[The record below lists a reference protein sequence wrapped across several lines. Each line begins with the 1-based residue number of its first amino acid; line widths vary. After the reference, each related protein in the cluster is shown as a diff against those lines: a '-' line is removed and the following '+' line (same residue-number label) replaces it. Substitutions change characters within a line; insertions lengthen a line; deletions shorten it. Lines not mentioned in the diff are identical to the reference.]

1 MAKKDWSEME
11 GLPWR
16 LDVGSTL
23 EEAMQSENGQMLYVT
38 KDGQIVMNGEVI
50 ANDAVHYL
58 GSYSLSSGG
67 ENAAKQLSVNCF
79 TKPILHYTITGNNN
93 WTALVRQVRT
103 NNTNVRQW
111 LRLGATLYYRDV
123 TMNNDFSQA
132 TSCTSWT
139 RLPEYDSTV
148 DSRITKN
155 RDDIANNIQKINA
168 NTTRL
173 DGIDGAIESFG
184 ESITDQALRI
194 YNLEHGKPLATQ
206 SAPGFMSAEDK
217 VKVDT
222 LNGGIAQQKDGSYKT
237 LTGKAVI
244 ETHSDVVGEEVSLT
258 DFNNAQATTYN
269 KGDVINIYYTKGAYG
284 VLAQKDMLWFGR
296 RVVSNDSSNGT
307 LVKYDFKTI
316 AGVEPKDA
324 FNSDITLY
332 FLTLKGYTSAFR
344 GSAGYTLYPLNVS
357 AVPYLPSTADK
368 VLLEKI
374 KQKLGL

>member
-1 MAKKDWSEME
+1 MAKKDWSEIE

-23 EEAMQSENGQMLYVT
+23 EEAMQSEDGQMLYVT
-38 KDGQIVMNGEVI
+38 KDGHIVMNGEVI
-50 ANDAVHYL
+50 ANDAVHDL

-79 TKPILHYTITGNNN
+79 TKPILHYTITGKD
-93 WTALVRQVRT
+93 WTALVCQVRT
-103 NNTNVRQW
+103 NCTTVRQW

-123 TMNNDFSQA
+123 TMNSDFSQA
-132 TSCTSWT
+132 TSSTSWV

-155 RDDIANNIQKINA
+155 REDIANNIQKINA

-173 DGIDGAIESFG
+173 DGIDGSIESFG
-184 ESITDQALRI
+184 ESITDQAFRI

-206 SAPGFMSAEDK
+206 SEAGFMSAEDK

-222 LNGGIAQQKDGSYKT
+222 LNGGIAQQRDGSYKT

-258 DFNNAQATTYN
+258 DFNNAQAATCN
-269 KGDVINIYYTKGAYG
+269 KGDAINLYYTKGAYG

-296 RVVSNDSSNGT
+296 RVVSSDSSNGA
-307 LVKYDFKTI
+307 LLKYDFKTI
-316 AGVEPKDA
+316 AGVEPNDA
-324 FNSDITLY
+324 FNSDIALY
-332 FLTLKGYTSAFR
+332 FLTLKGYTHASR

>member
-1 MAKKDWSEME
+1 MAKKDWSEIE

-23 EEAMQSENGQMLYVT
+23 EEAMQSEDGQMLYVT
-38 KDGQIVMNGEVI
+38 KDGHIVMNGEVI
-50 ANDAVHYL
+50 ANDAVHDL
-58 GSYSLSSGG
+58 GSYSLSLGG

-79 TKPILHYTITGNNN
+79 TKPILHYTITGKD
-93 WTALVRQVRT
+93 WTALVCQVRT
-103 NNTNVRQW
+103 NSTTVRQW

-123 TMNNDFSQA
+123 TMNSDFSQA
-132 TSCTSWT
+132 TSSTSWV

-155 RDDIANNIQKINA
+155 REDIANNIQKINA

-173 DGIDGAIESFG
+173 DGIDGSIESFG
-184 ESITDQALRI
+184 ESITDQAFRI

-206 SAPGFMSAEDK
+206 SEAGFMSAEDK

-222 LNGGIAQQKDGSYKT
+222 LNGGIAQQRDGSYKT

-258 DFNNAQATTYN
+258 DFNNAQAATYN
-269 KGDVINIYYTKGAYG
+269 KGDVINLYYTKGAYG
-284 VLAQKDMLWFGR
+284 VAAQKYMLWFGR
-296 RVVSNDSSNGT
+296 RVVSSDSSNGA
-307 LVKYDFKTI
+307 LLKYDFKTI
-316 AGVEPKDA
+316 AGVEPNDA

-374 KQKLGL
+374 KAKLGL

>member
-1 MAKKDWSEME
+1 MAKKEWSEIE

-38 KDGQIVMNGEVI
+38 KDGHIVMNGEVI

-79 TKPILHYTITGNNN
+79 TKPILHYTISGKN
-93 WTALVRQVRT
+93 WTALVCQVRT
-103 NNTNVRQW
+103 GITSVRQW

-123 TMNNDFSQA
+123 TMNSDFSQA
-132 TSCTSWT
+132 TSATSWV

-148 DSRITKN
+148 DSRISKN
-155 RDDIANNIQKINA
+155 RSDIADNIQKVNA
-168 NTTRL
+168 NTKRL

-206 SAPGFMSAEDK
+206 SAPGFMSADDK
-217 VKVDT
+217 VKVDA
-222 LNGGIAQQKDGSYKT
+222 LNGDIAQQKDGSYKT
-237 LTGKAVI
+237 LTGKSVI
-244 ETHSDVVGEEVSLT
+244 ETHSDVVGEEVSLA
-258 DFNNAQATTYN
+258 DFNSATATTYN
-269 KGDVINIYYTKGAYG
+269 KGDVINLYYTKGAYG

>member
-1 MAKKDWSEME
+1 MAKKDWSEIE

-23 EEAMQSENGQMLYVT
+23 EEAMQSEDGQMLYVT
-38 KDGQIVMNGEVI
+38 KDGHIVMNGEVI
-50 ANDAVHYL
+50 ANDAVHDL

-79 TKPILHYTITGNNN
+79 TKPILHYTITGKD
-93 WTALVRQVRT
+93 WTALVCQVRT
-103 NNTNVRQW
+103 NSTTVRQW

-123 TMNNDFSQA
+123 TMNSDFSQA
-132 TSCTSWT
+132 TSSTSWV

-155 RDDIANNIQKINA
+155 REDIANNIQKINA

-173 DGIDGAIESFG
+173 DGIDGSIESFG
-184 ESITDQALRI
+184 ESITDQAFRI

-206 SAPGFMSAEDK
+206 SEAGFMSAEDK

-258 DFNNAQATTYN
+258 DFNNAQAATYN
-269 KGDVINIYYTKGAYG
+269 KGDAINLYYTKGAYG

-296 RVVSNDSSNGT
+296 RVVSSDSSNGA
-307 LVKYDFKTI
+307 LLKYDFKMI
-316 AGVEPKDA
+316 AGVEPNDA
-324 FNSDITLY
+324 FNSDIALY
-332 FLTLKGYTSAFR
+332 FLTLKGYTHASR

>member
-1 MAKKDWSEME
+1 MAKKDWSEIE

-23 EEAMQSENGQMLYVT
+23 EEAMQSEDGQMLYVT
-38 KDGQIVMNGEVI
+38 KDGHIVMNGEVI
-50 ANDAVHYL
+50 ANDAVHDL

-79 TKPILHYTITGNNN
+79 TKPILHYTITGKN
-93 WTALVRQVRT
+93 WTALVCQVRT
-103 NNTNVRQW
+103 NDTTVRQR

-123 TMNNDFSQA
+123 TMNGDFSQA
-132 TSCTSWT
+132 TSSTSWV

-155 RDDIANNIQKINA
+155 REDIANNIQKINA

-222 LNGGIAQQKDGSYKT
+222 LNGGIAQQRDGSYKT

-258 DFNNAQATTYN
+258 DFNNAQAATYN
-269 KGDVINIYYTKGAYG
+269 KGDAINLYYTKGAYG
-284 VLAQKDMLWFGR
+284 VAAQKYMLWFGR
-296 RVVSNDSSNGT
+296 RVVSSDSSNGA
-307 LVKYDFKTI
+307 LLKYDFKTI
-316 AGVEPKDA
+316 AGVEPNDA
-324 FNSDITLY
+324 FNSDIALY
-332 FLTLKGYTSAFR
+332 FLTLKGYTHASR

>member
-1 MAKKDWSEME
+1 ME

-23 EEAMQSENGQMLYVT
+23 EEAMQSEDGQMLYVT
-38 KDGQIVMNGEVI
+38 KDGHIVMNGEVI
-50 ANDAVHYL
+50 ANDAVHDL

-79 TKPILHYTITGNNN
+79 TKPILHYTITGKN
-93 WTALVRQVRT
+93 WTALVCQVRT
-103 NNTNVRQW
+103 NDTTVRQR

-123 TMNNDFSQA
+123 TMNGDFSQA
-132 TSCTSWT
+132 TSSTSWV

-155 RDDIANNIQKINA
+155 REDIANNIQKINA

-222 LNGGIAQQKDGSYKT
+222 LNGGIAQQRDGSYKT

-258 DFNNAQATTYN
+258 DFNNAQAATYN
-269 KGDVINIYYTKGAYG
+269 KGDAINLYYTKGAYG
-284 VLAQKDMLWFGR
+284 VAAQKYMLWFGR
-296 RVVSNDSSNGT
+296 RVVSSDSSNGA
-307 LVKYDFKTI
+307 LLKYDFKTI
-316 AGVEPKDA
+316 AGVEPNDA
-324 FNSDITLY
+324 FNSDIALY
-332 FLTLKGYTSAFR
+332 FLTLKGYTHASR

>member
-1 MAKKDWSEME
+1 ME

-67 ENAAKQLSVNCF
+67 ENAARQFSVNCF
-79 TKPILHYTITGNNN
+79 TKPILHYTISGKN
-93 WTALVRQVRT
+93 WTALVCQVRT
-103 NNTNVRQW
+103 GITSVRQW

-123 TMNNDFSQA
+123 TMNSDFSQA
-132 TSCTSWT
+132 TSATSWV

-148 DSRITKN
+148 DSRISKN
-155 RDDIANNIQKINA
+155 RSDIADNIQKVNA
-168 NTTRL
+168 NTKRL

-206 SAPGFMSAEDK
+206 SAPGFMSADDK
-217 VKVDT
+217 VKVDA

-237 LTGKAVI
+237 LTGKSVI
-244 ETHSDVVGEEVSLT
+244 ETHSDVVGEEVSLA
-258 DFNNAQATTYN
+258 DFNSATATTYN
-269 KGDVINIYYTKGAYG
+269 KGDVINLYYTKGAYG
-284 VLAQKDMLWFGR
+284 VLAQKYMIWFGY
-296 RVVSNDSSNGT
+296 RVKSNDSSNGA
-307 LVKYDFKTI
+307 LLKYDFKTI
-316 AGVEPKDA
+316 AGVEPNEA
-324 FNSDITLY
+324 YNNDIALY
-332 FLTLKGYTSAFR
+332 FLTLKGYASAYK
-344 GSAGYTLYPLNVS
+344 GSPGYTLTSLNTS

-374 KQKLGL
+374 KAKLGL

>member
-1 MAKKDWSEME
+1 MAKKDWSEIE

-23 EEAMQSENGQMLYVT
+23 EEAMQSEDGQMLYVT
-38 KDGQIVMNGEVI
+38 KDGHIVMNGEVI
-50 ANDAVHYL
+50 ANDAVHDL

-79 TKPILHYTITGNNN
+79 TKPILHYTITGKD
-93 WTALVRQVRT
+93 WTALVCQVRT
-103 NNTNVRQW
+103 NSTTVRQW

-123 TMNNDFSQA
+123 TMNSDFSQA
-132 TSCTSWT
+132 TSSTSWV

-155 RDDIANNIQKINA
+155 REDIANNIQKINA

-173 DGIDGAIESFG
+173 DGIDGSIESFG
-184 ESITDQALRI
+184 ESITDQAFRI

-206 SAPGFMSAEDK
+206 SEAGFMSAEDK

-222 LNGGIAQQKDGSYKT
+222 LNGGIAQQRDGSYKT

-258 DFNNAQATTYN
+258 DFNNAQAATYN
-269 KGDVINIYYTKGAYG
+269 KGDAINLYYTKGVYG

-296 RVVSNDSSNGT
+296 RVVSSDSSNGA
-307 LVKYDFKTI
+307 LLKYDFKTI
-316 AGVEPKDA
+316 AGVEPNDA
-324 FNSDITLY
+324 FNSDIALY
-332 FLTLKGYTSAFR
+332 FLTLKGYTHASR

>member
-58 GSYSLSSGG
+58 GSYSLSSEG
-67 ENAAKQLSVNCF
+67 EKAAKQLSVNCF
-79 TKPILHYTITGNNN
+79 TKPILHYTITGNTNR
-93 WTALVRQVRT
+93 TALVLQVRT

-111 LRLGATLYYRDV
+111 LRLGDTLYYRDV

-132 TSCTSWT
+132 TSRTLWT

-173 DGIDGAIESFG
+173 DGIDGVIESFG
-184 ESITDQALRI
+184 ESITEQAMRI
-194 YNLEHGKPLATQ
+194 YFLEHGKPLATQ

-237 LTGKAVI
+237 LTGLAVI

-258 DFNNAQATTYN
+258 DFNNAQVATYN
-269 KGDVINIYYTKGAYG
+269 KGDVINLYYTKGAYG

-296 RVVSNDSSNGT
+296 RVVSSDSSNGA

-344 GSAGYTLYPLNVS
+344 GSAGYTLTPLNVS

>member
-1 MAKKDWSEME
+1 ME

-38 KDGQIVMNGEVI
+38 KDGHIVMNGEVI

-79 TKPILHYTITGNNN
+79 TKPILHYTISGKN
-93 WTALVRQVRT
+93 WTALVCQVRT
-103 NNTNVRQW
+103 GITSVRQW

-123 TMNNDFSQA
+123 TMNSDFSQA
-132 TSCTSWT
+132 TSATSWV

-148 DSRITKN
+148 DSRISKN
-155 RDDIANNIQKINA
+155 RSDIANNIQKINA
-168 NTTRL
+168 NTKRL

-206 SAPGFMSAEDK
+206 SAPGFMSADDK
-217 VKVDT
+217 VKVDA

-237 LTGKAVI
+237 LTGKSVI
-244 ETHSDVVGEEVSLT
+244 ETHSDVVGEEVSLA
-258 DFNNAQATTYN
+258 DFNSATATTYN
-269 KGDVINIYYTKGAYG
+269 KGDVINLYYTKGAYG

>member
-1 MAKKDWSEME
+1 MAKKDWSEIE

-23 EEAMQSENGQMLYVT
+23 EEAMQSEDGQMLYVT
-38 KDGQIVMNGEVI
+38 KDGHIVMNGEVI
-50 ANDAVHYL
+50 ANDAVHDL

-79 TKPILHYTITGNNN
+79 TKPILHYTITGKD
-93 WTALVRQVRT
+93 WTALVCQVRT
-103 NNTNVRQW
+103 NSTTVRQW

-123 TMNNDFSQA
+123 TMNSDFSQA
-132 TSCTSWT
+132 TSSTSWV

-155 RDDIANNIQKINA
+155 REDIANNIQKINA

-173 DGIDGAIESFG
+173 DGIDGSIESFG
-184 ESITDQALRI
+184 ESITDQAFRI

-206 SAPGFMSAEDK
+206 SEAGFMSAEDK

-222 LNGGIAQQKDGSYKT
+222 LNGGIAQQRDGSYKT

-258 DFNNAQATTYN
+258 DFNNAQAATCN
-269 KGDVINIYYTKGAYG
+269 KGDAINLYYTKGAYG

-296 RVVSNDSSNGT
+296 RVVSSDSSNGA
-307 LVKYDFKTI
+307 LLKYDFKTI
-316 AGVEPKDA
+316 AGVEPNDA
-324 FNSDITLY
+324 FNSDIALY
-332 FLTLKGYTSAFR
+332 FLTLKGYTHASR

>member
-1 MAKKDWSEME
+1 MAKKDWSEIE

-23 EEAMQSENGQMLYVT
+23 EEAMQSEDGQMLYVT
-38 KDGQIVMNGEVI
+38 KDGHIVMNGEVI
-50 ANDAVHYL
+50 ANDAVHDL

-79 TKPILHYTITGNNN
+79 TKPILHYTITGKD
-93 WTALVRQVRT
+93 WTALVCQVRT
-103 NNTNVRQW
+103 NSTTVRQW

-123 TMNNDFSQA
+123 TMNSDFSQA
-132 TSCTSWT
+132 TSSTSWV

-155 RDDIANNIQKINA
+155 REDIANNIQKINA

-173 DGIDGAIESFG
+173 DGIDGSIESFG
-184 ESITDQALRI
+184 ESITDQAFRI

-206 SAPGFMSAEDK
+206 SEAGFMSAEDK

-222 LNGGIAQQKDGSYKT
+222 LNGGIAQQRNGSYKT

-258 DFNNAQATTYN
+258 DFNNAQAATYN
-269 KGDVINIYYTKGAYG
+269 KGDAINLYYTKGAYG

-296 RVVSNDSSNGT
+296 RVVSSDSSNGA
-307 LVKYDFKTI
+307 LLKYDFKTI
-316 AGVEPKDA
+316 AGVEPNDA
-324 FNSDITLY
+324 FNSDIALY
-332 FLTLKGYTSAFR
+332 FLTLKGYTHASR